1 METWPN
7 WILAIVAVITT
18 VSALLS
24 WANRIQAR
32 ADKSE
37 MIAKILES
45 ERRLALEIGAGFVTQ
60 QAHNDLAKRVDRIE
74 EAVDNYRRWQG

>member
-1 METWPN
+1 MDTWPN

-18 VSALLS
+18 VSALLG

-60 QAHNDLAKRVDRIE
+60 QAHNDLAKRVDHIE